1 MACSIAQKALSCRL
15 ELSCSISTE
24 GHACLQ
30 IEKKDL
36 AWERFYDLN
45 PQELGTLINMAKM
58 GKPLHRYI
66 HEFPRL
72 ELDAHVQP
80 VTRSVLKIDL
90 TITPDFKWNV
100 S

>member
-1 MACSIAQKALSCRL
+1 ML
-15 ELSCSISTE
+15 
-24 GHACLQ
+24 ACLQ

-100 S
+100 SGHWPTILLAKWGPVGDGVQRN